1 MFGYSLEEK
10 NNTGLKTSQA
20 VSTSVFWSFHLTENL
35 IYYIIMIISVFV
47 ILCVYY
53 Y

>member
-1 MFGYSLEEK
+1 MFGYSLEEE

-35 IYYIIMIISVFV
+35 IYYIISVFV
-47 ILCVYY
+47 ILCVY
-53 Y
+53 